1 MTKLYWVNFLHFY
14 QPPFLSP
21 ALLKII
27 IKESYEFILKHL
39 EKYPNRKLTLNISG
53 SLTEHLKKEDQSV
66 LNRLK
71 KLVVDGQVELV
82 SSAKYHPILPLLPL
96 MEVKRQIKLHDDI
109 NRAVFGAAYQ
119 PTGFYLPEMA
129 YSRPVAELLGE
140 RLWNTVILVMGGQI
154 LAIVLGIGLGLV
166 AAWKNKTSFDTAAIT
181 FSLAAWSLPTFW
193 LGILLLIIGSIYL
206 GLPTAGRE
214 TVGMEF
220 ASGWAQALD
229 IGRHLLLP
237 TLTFTIVLLG
247 EYMLIMRSSVLEI
260 LTEDYILT
268 AKAKGLSH
276 FQILRKHAL
285 PNAMLPIVTL
295 IALNLG
301 FTVSGAI
308 QVETVF
314 SWPGLG
320 SMIYEAV
327 RRQDYP
333 VLQGAFLLVAV
344 SVVLANLVADLV
356 YGVLDPRVKAP

>member
-129 YSRPVAELLGE
+129 YSRPVAEAIKELLGK
-140 RLWNTVILVMGGQI
+140 TVRPKYAVTATDAELYGHHHKDYNQ
-154 LAIVLGIGLGLV
+154 VL
-166 AAWKNKTSFDTAAIT
+166 KNIFLNPEI
-181 FSLAAWSLPTFW
+181 
-193 LGILLLIIGSIYL
+193 
-206 GLPTAGRE
+206 E
-214 TVGMEF
+214 
-220 ASGWAQALD
+220 
-229 IGRHLLLP
+229 
-237 TLTFTIVLLG
+237 TLTCSQYLKRLKK
-247 EYMLIMRSSVLEI
+247 E
-260 LTEDYILT
+260 
-268 AKAKGLSH
+268 
-276 FQILRKHAL
+276 
-285 PNAMLPIVTL
+285 VT
-295 IALNLG
+295 
-301 FTVSGAI
+301 V
-308 QVETVF
+308 
-314 SWPGLG
+314 
-320 SMIYEAV
+320 
-327 RRQDYP
+327 
-333 VLQGAFLLVAV
+333 
-344 SVVLANLVADLV
+344 
-356 YGVLDPRVKAP
+356 DP